1 MFGEN
6 SRVSFYYFFSWMLQF
21 NACEDYCFVALNELK
36 TSIKENVTSVS
47 LIFLARC
54 KTKPYQKSNG
64 KNFCGYAVKVAL
76 NWQQAFD
83 YCKISGGRLPEVY
96 NLKDNVNILQQKVNT
111 GPCFIK
117 KFPLN

>member
-1 MFGEN
+1 M
-6 SRVSFYYFFSWMLQF
+6 
-21 NACEDYCFVALNELK
+21 
-36 TSIKENVTSVS
+36 TSVS

-117 KFPLN
+117 KVSVEYIIVFTLIKHYCPNVDCSVFWEDGTQ